1 MNITFQKARKSQAK
15 ARVANIGPSGSGKTL
30 LGLFTGQKLGSRI
43 AVIDTENGSA
53 SKYADRFDFD
63 VLNLNDFDPRTYIAA
78 MQAAVEAGYDVI
90 FIDSLSPAWDRT
102 KQLVDEEAI
111 RSKSGNS
118 FQAWGRVGTP
128 IWNSLLQAIVQCP
141 AHVIV
146 TMRSKTEYVVEQNEK
161 GKATPRKVGTAPQ
174 VRDGAEY
181 EFDVV
186 LELDADHRCWATK
199 TRCLD
204 LDGQMW
210 QKDDGK
216 IGEILRNWLSDGD
229 APIAAPAAPVAQTP
243 SAAPAEPAPAQP
255 SAPAEPQV
263 SYDNE
268 HAPAPHLA
276 ELAEVIREGGW
287 DQDQLS
293 RWKLGNLNA
302 LSPEQAAKAVAFL
315 KGKLNPAPTEAAQ

>member
-1 MNITFQKARKSQAK
+1 MTIQFQKARKSQAK

-78 MQAAVEAGYDVI
+78 LQAAVEAGYEVI
-90 FIDSLSPAWDRT
+90 LIDSLTAAWDRT

-199 TRCLD
+199 TRCLE

-229 APIAAPAAPVAQTP
+229 APQAATPPPPPVPAPTNQP
-243 SAAPAEPAPAQP
+243 APAEP
-255 SAPAEPQV
+255 SV
-263 SYDNE
+263 HHDNE
-268 HAPAPHLA
+268 QSLAPHL
-276 ELAEVIREGGW
+276 EEVAKLIGLGGW
-287 DQDQLS
+287 NQAQLE
-293 RWKLGNLNA
+293 RWKLGDLNT
-302 LSPEQAAKAVAFL
+302 LTPEQAQKAVKFL
-315 KGKLNPAPTEAAQ
+315 QSKL

>member
-1 MNITFQKARKSQAK
+1 MTIQFTKARKSQAK
-15 ARVANIGPSGSGKTL
+15 ARVANVGPSGSGKTL
-30 LGLFTGQKLGSRI
+30 LALMTGQKLGSRI
-43 AVIDTENGSA
+43 AYIDTENGSA

-63 VLNLNDFDPRTYIAA
+63 VLNLTDFHPNTFISA
-78 MQAAVEAGYDVI
+78 MHAAVEAGYDVI
-90 FIDSLSPAWDRT
+90 VVDSLSPAWDRV

-128 IWNSLLQAIVQCP
+128 LWNSLLQAIIQCP

-161 GKATPRKVGTAPQ
+161 GKATPRKVGTAPM

-199 TRCLD
+199 TRCLE

-210 QKDDGK
+210 TKDNGQ
-216 IGEILRNWLSDGD
+216 IGEIIRNWLSDG
-229 APIAAPAAPVAQTP
+229 
-243 SAAPAEPAPAQP
+243 EPAPAAVEP
-255 SAPAEPQV
+255 VIRKSRTTEPEPATTEPTV
-263 SYDNE
+263 TYDNE
-268 HAPAPHLA
+268 HAPAPHLV
-276 ELAEVIREGGW
+276 ELLEVIHEGGW
-287 DQDQLS
+287 RQEELT
-293 RWKLGNLNA
+293 RWKLGNLDA
-302 LSPEQAAKAVAFL
+302 LTPTQAAKSVAFL
-315 KGKLNPAPTEAAQ
+315 KAKLPAPAAASTPTSEPAN

>member
-1 MNITFQKARKSQAK
+1 MNITFQRARKSQAK

-30 LGLFTGQKLGSRI
+30 LGLFTGQKLGSKI

-63 VLNLNDFDPRTYIAA
+63 VLNLDDFDPRTYIAA
-78 MQAAVEAGYDVI
+78 LQAAVQAGYEVI
-90 FIDSLSPAWDRT
+90 IIDSLTPAWDRT

-174 VRDGAEY
+174 VRDGSEY

-199 TRCLD
+199 TRCLE

-229 APIAAPAAPVAQTP
+229 APQAAAPAPAPSVPA
-243 SAAPAEPAPAQP
+243 SANQPAPAEPL
-255 SAPAEPQV
+255 V
-263 SYDNE
+263 HHDNE
-268 HAPAPHLA
+268 QALAPHL
-276 ELAEVIREGGW
+276 EEVAKLIKLGGW
-287 DQDQLS
+287 NQAQLE
-293 RWKLGNLNA
+293 RWKLGDLNA
-302 LSPEQAAKAVAFL
+302 LTPEQASKAVKFL
-315 KGKLNPAPTEAAQ
+315 QGKF